1 MGLIQ
6 QLISMSVMVK
16 EKTKLFIKSFQDC
29 FISTFKYNG
38 KIDVLEL
45 ELFNNSTNK
54 VWYDD
59 KNNRQTREDLVNM
72 IIELYKSI
80 QNDQFLLGDVL
91 LSQWSGLIDKYCENL
106 EKKTTSVD
114 TKLLQAKVKAICEY
128 AKITHTE
135 NLYTDLNSVLEFV
148 KELNRE

>member
-1 MGLIQ
+1 
-6 QLISMSVMVK
+6 
-16 EKTKLFIKSFQDC
+16 
-29 FISTFKYNG
+29 

-45 ELFNNSTNK
+45 ESFNNFTNK
-54 VWYDD
+54 VWYND
-59 KNNRQTREDLVNM
+59 KNNRQTHEDLVNM

-80 QNDQFLLGDVL
+80 QNDQFLLSNVL
-91 LSQWSGLIDKYCENL
+91 LSQQSGLINKYCKNL
-106 EKKTTSVD
+106 EKKTTSID

-135 NLYTDLNSVLEFV
+135 NLYTDLDLVLEFV